1 MFYRNGCEGFKDIN
15 MGKLREGSVIT
26 TKNFGDIVI
35 TKYLDKD
42 NIHIRF
48 INTGYNLIT
57 QSLNI
62 RQGTIKDRL
71 APAVFGVGVLGEV
84 LTTVDGVRL
93 KEYEL
98 WKNMI
103 KRCYSKNFHEKF
115 PTYSSCSVSE
125 NFKYYP
131 YFKEWCNKQAGYTS
145 QDDKGNA
152 FQLDKDILVKGNKVY
167 SEELCVFVPKEI
179 NMLMV
184 KCGRKRGEYNIGVYY
199 NKTVKK
205 FVAKLKVSSKYTYI
219 GSFNTEIEAF
229 QAYKE
234 AKEANIKEVAN
245 KWKDQIDPRVYEALM
260 NYVVE
265 ITD

>member
-1 MFYRNGCEGFKDIN
+1 

-26 TKNFGDIVI
+26 TKNFGDVVI

-48 INTGYNLIT
+48 INTGYSLIT

-71 APAVFGVGVLGEV
+71 APAVFGVGVLGDA
-84 LTTVDGVRL
+84 LTSVDGVRL

-103 KRCYSKNFHEKF
+103 KRCYSKSYHEKF

-125 NFKYYP
+125 NFRYYP

-184 KCGRKRGEYNIGVYY
+184 KCGRIRGDNPIGVFYHNRDKKY
-199 NKTVKK
+199 VAKCKVSNKTVH
-205 FVAKLKVSSKYTYI
+205 LGRYLTST
-219 GSFNTEIEAF
+219 EAF
-229 QAYKE
+229 IVYKNF
-234 AKEANIKEVAN
+234 KESYIKEVAN
-245 KWKDQIDPRVYEALM
+245 KWKDQIDVRVYEALM
-260 NYVVE
+260 RYEVS
-265 ITD
+265 IDD

>member
-1 MFYRNGCEGFKDIN
+1 

-71 APAVFGVGVLGEV
+71 APAVFGVGVLGDV

-184 KCGRKRGEYNIGVYY
+184 KCGRKRGDNPIGVFYH
-199 NKTVKK
+199 NHDKK
-205 FVAKLKVSSKYTYI
+205 YVAKCKVSSKTVHLGYYLT
-219 GSFNTEIEAF
+219 STEAF
-229 QAYKE
+229 IVYKNF
-234 AKEANIKEVAN
+234 KESYIKEVAN
-245 KWKDQIDPRVYEALM
+245 KWKDQIDPKVYDALM
-260 NYVVE
+260 NYQVE

>member
-1 MFYRNGCEGFKDIN
+1 MFYRNDCEGFKDIN

-35 TKYLDKD
+35 TKYLNKD

-48 INTGYNLIT
+48 INTGYTLIT

-71 APAVFGVGVLGEV
+71 APAVFGIGVLGDG
-84 LTTVDGVRL
+84 LSTVDGVRL

-115 PTYSSCSVSE
+115 PTYSICSVSE

-131 YFKEWCNKQAGYTS
+131 YFKEWCNNQIGFGVKDENGRHFA
-145 QDDKGNA
+145 
-152 FQLDKDILVKGNKVY
+152 LDKDILIKGNKVY
-167 SEELCVFVPKEI
+167 SEDTCCFVPQEI
-179 NMLMV
+179 NALLL
-184 KCGRKRGEYNIGVYY
+184 KCGRKRGECNIGVCY
-199 NKTVKK
+199 NKKIKK
-205 FVAKLKVSSKYTYI
+205 FVAKLKVNGKYVNI
-219 GSFNTEIEAF
+219 GGFNTEMQAF
-229 QAYKE
+229 LAYKQ
-234 AKEANIKEVAN
+234 AKETNIKEVAN

-260 NYVVE
+260 NYQVD

>member
-1 MFYRNGCEGFKDIN
+1 

-71 APAVFGVGVLGEV
+71 APAVFGVGVLGDV
-84 LTTVDGVRL
+84 LTIVDGVRL

-145 QDDKGNA
+145 QDDKGSA

-184 KCGRKRGEYNIGVYY
+184 KCDRKRGDNPIGVFYHNRDKKY
-199 NKTVKK
+199 VAKCKVSNKTVH
-205 FVAKLKVSSKYTYI
+205 LGYYLTST
-219 GSFNTEIEAF
+219 EAF
-229 QAYKE
+229 IVYKNF
-234 AKEANIKEVAN
+234 KESYIKEVAN
-245 KWKDQIDPRVYEALM
+245 KWKDQIDVRVYEALM
-260 NYVVE
+260 KYHVE

>member
-1 MFYRNGCEGFKDIN
+1 

-71 APAVFGVGVLGEV
+71 APAVFGVGVLGDV

-184 KCGRKRGEYNIGVYY
+184 KCGRKRGDNPIGVFYHNREKKY
-199 NKTVKK
+199 VAKCKVSNKTVH
-205 FVAKLKVSSKYTYI
+205 LGYYLTST
-219 GSFNTEIEAF
+219 EAF
-229 QAYKE
+229 IVYKNF
-234 AKEANIKEVAN
+234 KESYIKEVSN
-245 KWKDQIDPRVYEALM
+245 KWKDQIDVRVYEALM
-260 NYVVE
+260 NYHVE

>member
-1 MFYRNGCEGFKDIN
+1 MFYRNDCEGFKDID

-26 TKNFGDIVI
+26 TKNFGDVVI
-35 TKYLDKD
+35 TKYVDKD
-42 NIHIRF
+42 NVHIRF

-62 RQGTIKDRL
+62 RQRTIKDRL
-71 APAVFGVGVLGEV
+71 APAVFGVGVVGDA
-84 LTTVDGVRL
+84 LTAVDGVRL

-103 KRCYSKNFHEKF
+103 KRCYSKSYHEKS

-131 YFKEWCNKQAGYTS
+131 YFKEWCNKQDGFTS
-145 QDDKGNA
+145 QDENGNY
-152 FQLDKDILVKGNKVY
+152 FQLDKDILTKGNKVY
-167 SEELCVFVPKEI
+167 SEDTCVFVPKEI
-179 NMLMV
+179 NMLLV
-184 KCGRKRGEYNIGVYY
+184 KCDRKRGEYNIGVCY
-199 NKTVKK
+199 NKRDKK
-205 FVAKLKVSSKYTYI
+205 FVAKLKVSSKNTHI

-229 QAYKE
+229 QAYKQ
-234 AKEANIKEVAN
+234 AKEAYIKEVAN
-245 KWKDQIDPRVYEALM
+245 KWKGRIDLRVYEALM
-260 NYVVE
+260 KYQVE

>member
-1 MFYRNGCEGFKDIN
+1 

-42 NIHIRF
+42 NIHITF

-71 APAVFGVGVLGEV
+71 APAVFGVGVLGDV

-184 KCGRKRGEYNIGVYY
+184 KCGRKRGDNPIGVFYHNHDKKY
-199 NKTVKK
+199 VAKCKVSNKTVH
-205 FVAKLKVSSKYTYI
+205 LGYYLTST
-219 GSFNTEIEAF
+219 EAF
-229 QAYKE
+229 IVYKNF
-234 AKEANIKEVAN
+234 KESYIKEVAN
-245 KWKDQIDPRVYEALM
+245 KWKDQIDPKVYDALM
-260 NYVVE
+260 KYQVE

>member
-1 MFYRNGCEGFKDIN
+1 

-71 APAVFGVGVLGEV
+71 APAVFGVGVVGGA
-84 LTTVDGVRL
+84 LTAVDGVRL

-103 KRCYSKNFHEKF
+103 KRCYSKSYHEKY

-131 YFKEWCNKQAGYTS
+131 YFKEWCNKQDGFTS
-145 QDDKGNA
+145 QDENGNY

-179 NMLMV
+179 NLLLV
-184 KCGRKRGEYNIGVYY
+184 KCGRKRGDNPIGVFYDAKNDKY
-199 NKTVKK
+199 KAQMAGKGASKT
-205 FVAKLKVSSKYTYI
+205 FI
-219 GSFNTEIEAF
+219 GRYVTPEEAF
-229 QAYKE
+229 QAYKQ
-234 AKEANIKEVAN
+234 AKEAYIKEVAN
-245 KWKDQIDPRVYEALM
+245 KWKDQIDVRVYKALM
-260 NYVVE
+260 KYQVE

>member
-1 MFYRNGCEGFKDIN
+1 MS
-15 MGKLREGSVIT
+15 KLREGSVIT

-71 APAVFGVGVLGEV
+71 APAVFGVGVLGDV
-84 LTTVDGVRL
+84 LTIVDGVRL

-103 KRCYSKNFHEKF
+103 KRCYSKNYHEKF

-184 KCGRKRGEYNIGVYY
+184 KCDRKRGDNPIGVFYHNRDKKY
-199 NKTVKK
+199 VAKCKVSNKTVH
-205 FVAKLKVSSKYTYI
+205 LGHYLTST
-219 GSFNTEIEAF
+219 EAF
-229 QAYKE
+229 IVYKNF
-234 AKEANIKEVAN
+234 KESYIKEVAN
-245 KWKDQIDPRVYEALM
+245 KWKDQIDVRVYEALM
-260 NYVVE
+260 KYHVE